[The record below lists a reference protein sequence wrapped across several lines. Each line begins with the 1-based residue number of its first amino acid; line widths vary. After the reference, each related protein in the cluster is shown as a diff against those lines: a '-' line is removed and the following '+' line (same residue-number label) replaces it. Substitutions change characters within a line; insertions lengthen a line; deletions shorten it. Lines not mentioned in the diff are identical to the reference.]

1 MQSLLTVYMD
11 QITKFHRSLFAKK
24 EEKKTVY
31 TSTEKAEISLGI
43 KENKLVSENNTQSTL
58 IH

>member
-1 MQSLLTVYMD
+1 MD